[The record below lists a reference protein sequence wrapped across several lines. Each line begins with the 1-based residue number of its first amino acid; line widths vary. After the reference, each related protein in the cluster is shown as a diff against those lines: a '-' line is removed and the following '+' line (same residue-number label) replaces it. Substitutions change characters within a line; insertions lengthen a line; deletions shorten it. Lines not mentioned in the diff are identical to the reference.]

1 MFKRKKTA
9 KSYRFY
15 RKKSKKKKSFKFLD
29 IGIAFL
35 GILTILFVLSSLK
48 RLTQTQA
55 EGNSRVTPLRIQVL
69 NASGSKLEPEVI
81 EQLKKKSVGAYYLT
95 IVELKDLNDSPIKE
109 TLLLDRKKDRKLAR
123 LVGEKLGVKRDNI
136 ESQEL
141 EDNYLDLNYTLIL
154 GQDYHK
160 LFKLTD

>member
-1 MFKRKKTA
+1 MLKRKKTA

-15 RKKSKKKKSFKFLD
+15 RKKSKSKKSFKFLD

-69 NASGSKLEPEVI
+69 NASGSKLEPEFI
-81 EQLKKKSVGAYYLT
+81 EQLKKKDIGTYYLT
-95 IVELKDLNDSPIKE
+95 IVELKDFSDSPIKE

-123 LVGEKLGVKRDNI
+123 LVGEKLGVKRENI

-141 EDNYLDLNYTLIL
+141 EDNYLDISYTLIL